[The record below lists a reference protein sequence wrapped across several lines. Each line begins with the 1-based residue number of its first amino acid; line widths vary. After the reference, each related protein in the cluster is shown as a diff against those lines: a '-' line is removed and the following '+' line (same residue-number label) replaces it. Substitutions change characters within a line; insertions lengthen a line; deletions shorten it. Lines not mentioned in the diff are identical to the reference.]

1 MKYSFRQYQSARDA
15 IILERTQDEA
25 EEFLG
30 QAFDAKPPQ
39 QAILG
44 VLRKYNVPFEGW
56 DNKPQTD
63 DSVERITKAI
73 DAAKTS
79 EITTQQILKLEN
91 FTNKTGDKAA
101 LAVITTYLQNP
112 QGDPR
117 ETYVKAMTARD
128 AAEARAR
135 PYGDVGKNYDDILN
149 GTYEPPVLFDS
160 GASLVVVGGRTRL
173 YAALLVG
180 KPVKVKIIGERDI
193 AAAFPQQPA
202 HTAESSQVVDANGDG
217 VVDQEDLSSS
227 GDTRK
232 ELSDLKADLLDVP
245 SPSSDP
251 KGFSARMRGIAN
263 GVFDM
268 LKRKRKNRREEF
280 IFKDLFDKI
289 YDISKANADKPESQD
304 AAREGVRSILKDV
317 EHHLGRFR
325 KGYFTGNYSY
335 R

>member
-1 MKYSFRQYQSARDA
+1 MKYSFRQYQSTRDA

-56 DNKPQTD
+56 DKPQTN
-63 DSVERITKAI
+63 DSVDRITKAI
-73 DAAKTS
+73 DAANTTTITS
-79 EITTQQILKLEN
+79 QQIGKLEN
-91 FTNKTGDKAA
+91 FTNKQGDKAA
-101 LAVITTYLQNP
+101 LNVITAYLQNP
-112 QGDPR
+112 QGDQR
-117 ETYVKAMTARD
+117 ETYVKAMNVRD
-128 AAEARAR
+128 AAEARER

-180 KPVKVKIIGERDI
+180 KPVNVKIIGERDI

-202 HTAESSQVVDANGDG
+202 PTTESSQVVDANGDG

-227 GDTRK
+227 GDTMK
-232 ELSDLKADLLDVP
+232 ELSELKANLLDVP

-251 KGFSARMRGIAN
+251 KGFSGRMREIAN

-268 LKRKRKNRREEF
+268 LKRKRRNMREEF

-289 YDISKANADKPESQD
+289 YDISKANAEKPESQD